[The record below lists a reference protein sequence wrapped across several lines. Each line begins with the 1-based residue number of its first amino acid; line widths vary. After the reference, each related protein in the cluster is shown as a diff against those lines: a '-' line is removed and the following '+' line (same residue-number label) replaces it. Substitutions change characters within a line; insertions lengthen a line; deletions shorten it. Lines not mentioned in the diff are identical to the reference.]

1 MEATWTLQDAKNRF
15 SAVVDAAAR
24 GEPQMVTRRGKWVSV
39 VLSAAGRRGLRA
51 DAAHA
56 QGVPVFLIDTM
67 VLSELRLRR
76 RDPGVV
82 AWIGSQRPEDC
93 FLSVVS
99 IGEIER
105 GIARKRTSDAGFAQ
119 QLAGWLDQLLRLYG
133 DRLLPV
139 DVGVARRW
147 GQLSAD
153 IGHDGADLLI
163 AATALERGL
172 TVVTRNLRHFTPTGV
187 AIINP
192 WHEELG
198 C

>member
-1 MEATWTLQDAKNRF
+1 M
-15 SAVVDAAAR
+15 
-24 GEPQMVTRRGKWVSV
+24 
-39 VLSAAGRRGLRA
+39 
-51 DAAHA
+51 
-56 QGVPVFLIDTM
+56 FLIDTM

-82 AWIGSQRPEDC
+82 AWISKQRPEDC

-105 GIARKRTSDAGFAQ
+105 GIARKRSSDARFAL
-119 QLAGWLDQLLRLYG
+119 QLAGWLDLLLRLYA

-147 GQLSAD
+147 GQLSAE
-153 IGHDGADLLI
+153 IGHTGADLLI

-172 TVVTRNLRHFTPTGV
+172 TVVTRNLRHFAPTRV
-187 AIINP
+187 PTLNP
-192 WHEELG
+192 WTDEVRP
-198 C
+198 

>member
-1 MEATWTLQDAKNRF
+1 M
-15 SAVVDAAAR
+15 
-24 GEPQMVTRRGKWVSV
+24 
-39 VLSAAGRRGLRA
+39 
-51 DAAHA
+51 
-56 QGVPVFLIDTM
+56 FLIDTM
-67 VLSELRLRR
+67 VLSELRLRQ

-82 AWIGSQRPEDC
+82 AWLGRQRPEDC

-147 GQLSAD
+147 GQLSA
-153 IGHDGADLLI
+153 
-163 AATALERGL
+163 
-172 TVVTRNLRHFTPTGV
+172 

-192 WHEELG
+192 WQEELD
-198 C
+198 